1 MESNP
6 RRHRSFH
13 SELYDEMFKE
23 ANNDETRKQFW
34 KKQAEKVSWD
44 QFPEEILDDSNP
56 PFYRWYPDGKI
67 NICKNA
73 VDVHIE
79 KGRGEQ
85 LALIYD
91 SAYSKTVRK
100 FTYNELL
107 NNVSRLAR
115 ILADTY
121 EVTKGD
127 RVLIYMPMI
136 PEAAF
141 AMLACARIGAIHS
154 VVFGGFAAKEL
165 ANRIEDCK
173 PKLIITASCGLEPRK
188 VIKYLPIVTSALELW
203 NMSDTQRLVV
213 QRHEIVYELDLD
225 PATWRDYH
233 VEMAKV
239 KEGIDPVPVESN
251 HELYILYTSG
261 TTGQPKGIVRDTGG
275 TTVALNYWMDI
286 IYNIQPGDVWFSGSD
301 IGWVVGHSFIIY
313 GPLIR
318 GGTTI
323 MYEGKPVMTPDPGAF
338 WRLIEDY
345 KPHSMYCAPTAIR
358 IIKKED
364 YNGEYIKKYD
374 LSWLKSILLVGE
386 RWDPDTINWL
396 EDKFP
401 NVFLN
406 DTWWQTETGWPIC
419 SNYGNLH
426 MFPTNPGSCTKVVPG
441 WQVEVL
447 DDNNNPVDPPML
459 GKVVIKC
466 PTPPSFMLTL
476 WNNDEAFKMKYFSD
490 SPGYYTTGDAGYFN
504 DAGYLHIMT
513 RMDDVINTAG
523 HRLST
528 GRFEEVIN
536 EHPSIVESAVIGV
549 WHEIRGDEPF
559 ALVIPASG
567 IEFNEEQL
575 KKEIIDKVRTDIG
588 AFARLGGLIIVSR
601 LPKTR
606 SGKILRGTIRAIAN
620 KTHYTTP
627 ATIEDPAVLDEI
639 KEKIIEALK

>member
-188 VIKYLPIVTSALELW
+188 VIKYLPIVKSALEL
-203 NMSDTQRLVV
+203 
-213 QRHEIVYELDLD
+213 
-225 PATWRDYH
+225 
-233 VEMAKV
+233 
-239 KEGIDPVPVESN
+239 
-251 HELYILYTSG
+251 
-261 TTGQPKGIVRDTGG
+261 
-275 TTVALNYWMDI
+275 
-286 IYNIQPGDVWFSGSD
+286 
-301 IGWVVGHSFIIY
+301 
-313 GPLIR
+313 
-318 GGTTI
+318 
-323 MYEGKPVMTPDPGAF
+323 
-338 WRLIEDY
+338 
-345 KPHSMYCAPTAIR
+345 
-358 IIKKED
+358 
-364 YNGEYIKKYD
+364 
-374 LSWLKSILLVGE
+374 
-386 RWDPDTINWL
+386 
-396 EDKFP
+396 
-401 NVFLN
+401 
-406 DTWWQTETGWPIC
+406 
-419 SNYGNLH
+419 
-426 MFPTNPGSCTKVVPG
+426 
-441 WQVEVL
+441 
-447 DDNNNPVDPPML
+447 
-459 GKVVIKC
+459 
-466 PTPPSFMLTL
+466 
-476 WNNDEAFKMKYFSD
+476 
-490 SPGYYTTGDAGYFN
+490 
-504 DAGYLHIMT
+504 
-513 RMDDVINTAG
+513 
-523 HRLST
+523 
-528 GRFEEVIN
+528 
-536 EHPSIVESAVIGV
+536 
-549 WHEIRGDEPF
+549 
-559 ALVIPASG
+559 
-567 IEFNEEQL
+567 
-575 KKEIIDKVRTDIG
+575 
-588 AFARLGGLIIVSR
+588 
-601 LPKTR
+601 
-606 SGKILRGTIRAIAN
+606 
-620 KTHYTTP
+620 
-627 ATIEDPAVLDEI
+627 
-639 KEKIIEALK
+639 